1 MIVKVFDD
9 KTALGTA
16 AAEQAATALHQSIL
30 AHGRACI
37 IAAIGASQFEFLDAL
52 TRHKNI
58 DWENVEMFQLD
69 EYIGLPITH
78 PASFR
83 NIWSNA

>member
-30 AHGRACI
+30 VNGRARI
-37 IAAIGASQFEFLDAL
+37 IAATGASQFEFLDAL
-52 TRHKNI
+52 TKQKNI
-58 DWENVEMFQLD
+58 DWENVELKQLN
-69 EYIGLPITH
+69 EYIEIGRAH
-78 PASFR
+78 V
-83 NIWSNA
+83 